1 MTVDNAFYKI
11 KIGET
16 PDLARKRWTYF
27 LIQDLSRKMSMKN
40 PPGIEFIGITQKL
53 LYGFPDNVIW
63 TFFEEAPTEFKY
75 FPKPAEIKQ
84 KLLDIDLAIKKKNT
98 IPNQGNSIFEAKECT
113 GCDSYGNAVME
124 NEDGARF
131 VYSCTKCENGKKQ
144 RAAPD
149 TIGVTRGHKPVWKG
163 RLNPPL
169 DTPWPNAVIGLIMG
183 VDDPRGISPW
193 GMQTLGI
200 DETEARYLYDCWK
213 RGEWENEWAK
223 EIIAKHKTYKPKSF
237 AYYE

>member
-1 MTVDNAFYKI
+1 MGMGMAITQHTFYKP

-16 PDLARKRWTYF
+16 MEQARSKWIYH
-27 LIQDLSRKMSMKN
+27 LIQNLSRKMNMKN
-40 PPGIEFIGITQKL
+40 PPPDEFINTSRKL
-53 LYGFPDNVIW
+53 LLGFSDNVIW
-63 TFFEEAPTEFKY
+63 IFFEEAPIEFKY

-84 KLLDIDLAIKKKNT
+84 KLLDINVALKKRDL
-98 IPNQGNSIFEAKECT
+98 GMAKET
-113 GCDSYGNAVME
+113 KPL
-124 NEDGARF
+124 
-131 VYSCTKCENGKKQ
+131 VYES
-144 RAAPD
+144 
-149 TIGVTRGHKPVWKG
+149 H
-163 RLNPPL
+163 
-169 DTPWPNAVIGLIMG
+169 PWPNAVIGLIMG

-200 DETEARYLYDCWK
+200 DETEALYLYDCWK